1 MSAAPEY
8 AELHCHSSY
17 SLLDGASQPEELVA
31 QASALGLRALALT
44 DHDGIYAAPTFC
56 RLAES
61 IGLRPIVGAELTLA
75 PPPPILG
82 GADCG
87 GAGGHSLPG
96 AVPTASLVPGGA
108 GGVPLLGWL
117 NSHPAPP
124 RIGGLG
130 GPIGSV
136 PPTLFSSHLTLLAE
150 DEQGYRNLC
159 RLISLAR
166 EGRPKGEAALDPA
179 RLAAHSAGLIA
190 LSGCRE
196 GPVAAPLLAGQP
208 EAAWAA
214 AAWLREVFGADR
226 CWIELQRHYLPGER
240 RLLRAQ
246 RELAQALGLGV
257 VATNDVHYHVRARHR
272 LQDVLVAIRHRTPL
286 DAAHHL
292 RRPNAEYYLKDAQ
305 AMARLFAEMPEA
317 VRNTL
322 ALAERC
328 QARVQLAAY
337 RFPDFPLPPGE
348 TTDSYLAARCWEGA
362 RARYGH
368 ADGEVGEKLR
378 YELELIARH
387 ALAGYFLIVW
397 DLMEFARRERV
408 PAQGR
413 GSAANSIVAYVL
425 GLTNVDPIRHKLFV
439 GRFLN
444 EELSTLPD
452 IDIDFSREHR
462 EQVLQYVY
470 TRYGREHAALVSTH
484 ITYQS
489 RSAVRDVGKV
499 LGLPPDDLDRLARRL
514 ERYSIEGLRELL
526 AEDGKAVEV
535 TEEPTP
541 GPERPLSPPAPLP
554 LYGGKGGAGE
564 DGAGSPPS
572 PRGEGGWGGRGP
584 ARAGGRLW
592 TLLLELGTEI
602 MGLPRHL
609 SQHVGGM
616 VISSVPLVE
625 LVPLEPARMPGRVVT
640 QWDKDGVQ
648 DSGLIKIDLL
658 SLGMLSLV
666 DEAVTLIAARTGR
679 RLSLDALPLDDPAVY
694 DLICRADTV
703 GLFQIESRAQ
713 QQSLPRTEPRTFL
726 DLVAQIS
733 LIRPGP
739 LQGNMVSPYIRRRR
753 KQEPVT
759 YPHPKLEPV
768 LEETLGVILYQEQ
781 CLRVAI
787 EVAGFTAAEADALRR
802 AMSRKRSHEA
812 MAAMRERFVEG
823 AVANE
828 IDAATAHQVFDLLGG
843 FAAYGFC
850 KSHAAAFALLTYQS
864 AWLRLYYP
872 AEFYT
877 ALLNNQPMGFYSPEV
892 IVNEAQRRGVPVLPV
907 DVNRSRA
914 RCTVEADLP
923 PPALRL
929 GLRYVRG
936 LGPTALARLDA
947 ERACGPYRSLADF
960 CRRAGVPRAPIEN
973 LVAIGAFDS
982 FGLARRELLWQ
993 LGLIYRPPSAQAALP
1008 LPTEQDMVTLPLLTP
1023 AEELLADYTVSGLSS
1038 RYHPIELAR
1047 PRLPPEIATST
1058 RLGGLRQGA
1067 HARVAGMI
1075 VCRQRPPTAKGFM
1088 FLTLEDEHGLMNVIV
1103 RPGVY
1108 ARDRRTINGE
1118 GLVVV
1123 AGAVQR
1129 QDGVLNLMAQQVQP
1143 LQAASG
1149 LPLPRSHDYA

>member
-1 MSAAPEY
+1 MPAAPEY

-31 QASALGLRALALT
+31 QASALRLRALALT
-44 DHDGIYAAPTFC
+44 DHDGLYAAPTFC

-75 PPPPILG
+75 PARPPILG
-82 GADCG
+82 GARDRPPSPPTLG
-87 GAGGHSLPG
+87 GEGCREGSQRRSALAGRL
-96 AVPTASLVPGGA
+96 GGEDSPYSA
-108 GGVPLLGWL
+108 F
-117 NSHPAPP
+117 HPAA
-124 RIGGLG
+124 
-130 GPIGSV
+130 
-136 PPTLFSSHLTLLAE
+136 LFSSHLTLLAE
-150 DEQGYRNLC
+150 GEQGYRNLC

-166 EGRPKGEAALDPA
+166 QDQPKGEAALDPA

-190 LSGCRE
+190 LSGCRQ

-208 EAAWAA
+208 EAARAA
-214 AAWLREVFGADR
+214 AAWLREVFGPDR

-246 RELAQALGLGV
+246 RELAAALGLGV

-292 RRPNAEYYLKDAQ
+292 RRPNAEYYLKDA
-305 AMARLFAEMPEA
+305 ATIARLFAEAPEA

-322 ALAERC
+322 VIAERC

-348 TTDSYLAARCWEGA
+348 TTDSYLAARCREGA

-378 YELELIARH
+378 YELDLIARH
-387 ALAGYFLIVW
+387 GLAGYFLIVW
-397 DLMEFARRERV
+397 DLMEFARRERI

-489 RSAVRDVGKV
+489 RSAVRDVGKA
-499 LGLPPDDLDRLARRL
+499 LGLPPDALDRLARQL
-514 ERYSIEGLRELL
+514 ERHSADGLRELL
-526 AEDGKAVEV
+526 SEEEKVEELGG
-535 TEEPTP
+535 TPPTP
-541 GPERPLSPPAPLP
+541 PGRGAPLHP
-554 LYGGKGGAGE
+554 RKDVAPPTPQSWGE
-564 DGAGSPPS
+564 QSRSVALISPFPH
-572 PRGEGGWGGRGP
+572 REGGQ
-584 ARAGGRLW
+584 GGRLW
-592 TLLLELGTEI
+592 SLLLELCTEI
-602 MGLPRHL
+602 MDFPRHL

-666 DEAVTLIAARTGR
+666 DEAVTLIEARTGQR
-679 RLSLDALPLDDPAVY
+679 PNLDALPLDDPAVY

-713 QQSLPRTEPRTFL
+713 QQSLPRTQPRSFL
-726 DLVAQIS
+726 DLVAQVS

-753 KQEPVT
+753 GQEPVT

-787 EVAGFTAAEADALRR
+787 EIAGFTAAEADALRR

-812 MAAMRERFVEG
+812 MAAMRQRFVDG

-864 AWLRLYYP
+864 AWLRLYHP

-907 DVNRSRA
+907 DVNQSRA
-914 RCTVEADLP
+914 RCTVEVLS
-923 PPALRL
+923 
-929 GLRYVRG
+929 
-936 LGPTALARLDA
+936 A
-947 ERACGPYRSLADF
+947 EC
-960 CRRAGVPRAPIEN
+960 
-973 LVAIGAFDS
+973 
-982 FGLARRELLWQ
+982 
-993 LGLIYRPPSAQAALP
+993 
-1008 LPTEQDMVTLPLLTP
+1008 
-1023 AEELLADYTVSGLSS
+1023 
-1038 RYHPIELAR
+1038 
-1047 PRLPPEIATST
+1047 
-1058 RLGGLRQGA
+1058 
-1067 HARVAGMI
+1067 
-1075 VCRQRPPTAKGFM
+1075 
-1088 FLTLEDEHGLMNVIV
+1088 
-1103 RPGVY
+1103 
-1108 ARDRRTINGE
+1108 
-1118 GLVVV
+1118 
-1123 AGAVQR
+1123 
-1129 QDGVLNLMAQQVQP
+1129 
-1143 LQAASG
+1143 
-1149 LPLPRSHDYA
+1149 